1 MKLVVCKSKQEI
13 AQLCGN
19 KINELVKN
27 NPNCILGLA
36 TGSSPVETYAEAIRL
51 SKEQGVSYKNVR
63 SFNLD
68 EYVNYKEEKDSYKFF
83 MYDNFFKYIDID
95 LKNTNF
101 PSVSNL
107 DKYDEMIINAGGV
120 DLQVLGIGA
129 NGHIA
134 FNEPNTPFESKTH
147 IVNLTE
153 KTISDNARF
162 FNSIDDVPTSA
173 MTMGLSTIM
182 MAKEIILIATGKN
195 KAEAVKMLIDEE
207 KNVNCPASI
216 LQDHNNATIYVDEE
230 AASLLNK

>member
-1 MKLVVCKSKQEI
+1 MKLVICKSKQEI

-36 TGSSPVETYAEAIRL
+36 TGSSPVETYAEAIKL
-51 SKEQGVSYKNVR
+51 AKEQNVSYKNVK

-95 LKNTNF
+95 LNNTNF

-107 DKYDEMIINAGGV
+107 DKYDNMIINAGGV